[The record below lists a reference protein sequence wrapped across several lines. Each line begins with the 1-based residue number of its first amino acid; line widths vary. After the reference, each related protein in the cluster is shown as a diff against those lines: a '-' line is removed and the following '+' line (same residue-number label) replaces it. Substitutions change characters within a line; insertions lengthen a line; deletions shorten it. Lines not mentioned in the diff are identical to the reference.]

1 MHKGQTRHLLIKIKH
16 V

>member
-1 MHKGQTRHLLIKIKH
+1 MVTDSIKIKH